1 MTTYDDAAFH
11 ERMRRRQADGR
22 DLMTRSTEA
31 HDELQRAAVFTRAR
45 GDFELSA
52 SLVNAADC
60 IHELQPLAQ
69 NNEGLRA
76 AVATFTRDWM
86 LASSLLQEAW
96 RELGLPSHLDATRA
110 EMLAKIRELRR
121 AAGAVPVPELTSLLE
136 VARDAGA
143 TDPTLDVGPDGLR
156 LTIGPDDNAARI
168 GTVMLAHTPAMRPF
182 IGTHTAGLFK
192 YDRRPC
198 PRCAEMDGWGCER
211 HQRVT

>member
-22 DLMTRSTEA
+22 DIMTRSTEA
-31 HDELQRAAVFTRAR
+31 HDVLRRDAVNARSR
-45 GDFELSA
+45 GDFELST

-60 IHELQPLAQ
+60 IHELQQLA
-69 NNEGLRA
+69 
-76 AVATFTRDWM
+76 RDWM

-96 RELGLPSHLDATRA
+96 CELGLPPHHDATRD
-110 EMLAKIRELRR
+110 EMLAKIRDLRR

-168 GTVMLAHTPAMRPF
+168 GTVMLAHAPAMRPF
-182 IGTHTAGLFK
+182 VGMHTAGLFK